1 MSLGRSKSEQA
12 ATNVR
17 IYNRRYW
24 RTHRHTMPSR
34 KEYFA
39 SHYQANR
46 EKKLA
51 AAKTRNAESKE
62 VSDRSGQQGPAASP
76 FEPCVN

>member
-24 RTHRHTMPSR
+24 RTHKYLFDRT
-34 KEYFA
+34 EYMRNYYRQ
-39 SHYQANR
+39 HR

-51 AAKTRNAESKE
+51 AAKARQANGA
-62 VSDRSGQQGPAASP
+62 SDSLT
-76 FEPCVN
+76 

>member
-39 SHYQANR
+39 KHYQANR
-46 EKKLA
+46 ERKLA
-51 AAKTRNAESKE
+51 AAKARKE
-62 VSDRSGQQGPAASP
+62 INGEQNIDRMDRL
-76 FEPCVN
+76 